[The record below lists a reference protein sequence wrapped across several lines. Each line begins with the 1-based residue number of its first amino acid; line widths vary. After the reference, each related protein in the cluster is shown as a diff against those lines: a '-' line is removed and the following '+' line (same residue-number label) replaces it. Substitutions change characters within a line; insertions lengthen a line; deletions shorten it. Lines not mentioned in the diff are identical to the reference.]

1 VIEGAGNISGFSMS
15 IGCGLWGGQR
25 NTKHGKGATT
35 VQTDAKESVRLH
47 YDCGMETVSKGM
59 QEMTW
64 SGPL

>member
-1 VIEGAGNISGFSMS
+1 MS